1 MSNIRMMLKLTAQA
15 KKQPMTMKRRLM
27 AYWLSL
33 VLATLSALVL
43 VLAVAG
49 VFSNHSKAVEEG
61 LQLQLSNAEMQTA
74 QHMDGLMAQGI
85 AMSQQISRTLN
96 QTLTVQGMSVSTLN
110 DRTEVITGLQTALF
124 DVLNTTLHSAEC
136 SGAFVILNATTN
148 TQVQGAD
155 HSATG
160 LYLRFANFNAKGA
173 AEQNVVLF
181 RGIPEVARREGLE
194 LHNRWNLE
202 FDTDT
207 FPGYDR
213 VMTSPVGRLA
223 DSCFWTDRFQLPGT
237 WEDTILLLVP
247 VLDRDGSVCGVCGLE
262 LSELYC
268 YISYPEVDSVFGPM
282 IRLMAPMKD
291 DELLLYKG
299 MSGGLDGTFLGEVQR
314 LTVKE
319 GTHYH
324 HYISDNHRYL
334 GLHAQT
340 SVRGMDGDYL
350 YQVVLIPQTTYDD
363 YRQENQMTWMLASL
377 VFMVVM
383 VCLCKYMS
391 VRFMRPILKTIEV
404 IHADEH
410 LEGNETGIS
419 ELDDLMAFVNSKASA
434 QALSQGSLP
443 PNIEELFNTFAQRAK
458 TLTTTERSILKY
470 YVDGYEI
477 TEIPQ
482 LAFISIHTVKKHNS
496 NIYQKL
502 GVASRDELML
512 YIELFRRCDRLDEL
526 ISPP

>member
-1 MSNIRMMLKLTAQA
+1 
-15 KKQPMTMKRRLM
+15 
-27 AYWLSL
+27 
-33 VLATLSALVL
+33 
-43 VLAVAG
+43 
-49 VFSNHSKAVEEG
+49 
-61 LQLQLSNAEMQTA
+61 
-74 QHMDGLMAQGI
+74 MAQGI
-85 AMSQQISRTLN
+85 ALSQQISRTLGK
-96 QTLTVQGMSVSTLN
+96 TLTVQGMTVSALN
-110 DRTEVITGLQTALF
+110 DREDLLTALQTTLF
-124 DVLNTTLHSAEC
+124 DELNTTLHASEC

-148 TQVQGAD
+148 TQAQGAD

-181 RGIPEVARREGLE
+181 RGIPAVARNEQLE

-207 FPGYDR
+207 FPGYHQMMR
-213 VMTSPVGRLA
+213 SQVGRLA
-223 DSCFWTDRFQLPGT
+223 DSCFWTNRFRLPGT
-237 WEDTILLLVP
+237 WEDTALLLVP

-268 YISYPEVDSVFGPM
+268 YMSYPEVDSVFGPM
-282 IRLMAPMKD
+282 IRVLAPMQD
-291 DELLLYKG
+291 DQLLLSQG
-299 MSGGLDGTFLGEVQR
+299 MTGGLDGTFLGEVER

-319 GTHYH
+319 GNHFNHY
-324 HYISDNHRYL
+324 SAENHRYL
-334 GLHAQT
+334 GLHSQT
-340 SVRGMDGDYL
+340 SIRDVNGDCL
-350 YQVVLIPQTTYDD
+350 YQVVLIPETTYDD
-363 YRQENQMTWMLASL
+363 YRQGNQLSLMLASL
-377 VFMVVM
+377 VFMVLM
-383 VCLCKYMS
+383 VGLCKYMS
-391 VRFMRPILKTIEV
+391 VRFMRPILRTIEV
-404 IHADEH
+404 IHSDENP
-410 LEGNETGIS
+410 EGNETGIS
-419 ELDDLMAFVNSKASA
+419 ELDDLMAFVNSKSAA

-443 PNIEELFNTFAQRAK
+443 PNIEELFNTFAERAK

-526 ISPP
+526 LDPR